1 MECKKCSA
9 VNPEEAVFCRN
20 CGKRLDGK
28 VSCPAC
34 DAMNDEDSNFC
45 IHCGTKLSNK
55 SICPSCNTV
64 YEGNFCPACGK
75 TAPAQPQTRAHKAK
89 QTVTPP
95 AACETSKW
103 RKILEYVGGGLAMS
117 AVFFAVLFA
126 FLIGVNVGN
135 ISNLIGANGVNVT
148 MEVTIFDFFGKAY
161 EDLDF
166 TYYDSSLAFVE
177 LFPTILGTLIVVVTL
192 VCVVVFAALAIARY
206 IKFVTG
212 KSQKDYSTFAAATVI
227 SFLTGA
233 LAFLA
238 LNSVIGG
245 ASMSG
250 VSATAATGFNS
261 ATIAGIVL
269 ASIFFAAF
277 AGCRIA
283 VHAKDIF
290 TQKRLITV
298 ILSAVGVALLS
309 IALHFAG
316 EAIAI
321 ASIKQGNGAIKIGGG
336 FTVIAALLMT
346 NATRDITFTDAIY
359 YLSDKFVPIEILAFI
374 GAVVQLVLLVMLA
387 CAIVKFI
394 TNLTDRTEQSNLKF
408 AIVSVV
414 FAALHLALVITTC
427 TLYVDVLEATNVTI
441 AYAQPIVALVFAVL
455 SLGVT
460 IAHKVLLN
468 RQRRAEQLAE
478 EPEAAE

>member
-95 AACETSKW
+95 AACATSKW

-290 TQKRLITV
+290 TQKRMITV

-321 ASIKQGNGAIKIGGG
+321 ASIGTFNDERYARYHFYRRHLLPFRQVRSDRNSCVYRCGRPAGPACNACLRDRKI
-336 FTVIAALLMT
+336 
-346 NATRDITFTDAIY
+346 Y
-359 YLSDKFVPIEILAFI
+359 HESD
-374 GAVVQLVLLVMLA
+374 GQ
-387 CAIVKFI
+387 
-394 TNLTDRTEQSNLKF
+394 N
-408 AIVSVV
+408 
-414 FAALHLALVITTC
+414 
-427 TLYVDVLEATNVTI
+427 
-441 AYAQPIVALVFAVL
+441 
-455 SLGVT
+455 
-460 IAHKVLLN
+460 
-468 RQRRAEQLAE
+468 RAEQFEICDRFRCVRRTASCARNYNLHLVRRRARSNERYDRLCATHRRAGVRRALAGRYHCAQG
-478 EPEAAE
+478 AA

>member
-95 AACETSKW
+95 AACATSKW

-290 TQKRLITV
+290 TQKRMITV
-298 ILSAVGVALLS
+298 ILSAVGVALL
-309 IALHFAG
+309 
-316 EAIAI
+316 
-321 ASIKQGNGAIKIGGG
+321 
-336 FTVIAALLMT
+336 AALLMT

-387 CAIVKFI
+387 CAIVKYI

-478 EPEAAE
+478 EPEAE